1 MNNRIEELKKQA
13 MYTVYSHGAFGEPEN
28 YERLDVNKFAEILLK
43 EAEAKYFSEGYL
55 AGKTDGI
62 KEGIKDCISHFE
74 EHGDMVSAG
83 NLQSHFGIE

>member
-28 YERLDVNKFAEILLK
+28 YKKLDVDKFAEILLK
-43 EAEAKYFSEGYL
+43 EAEAKYFSQGYN
-55 AGKTDGI
+55 
-62 KEGIKDCISHFE
+62 EGIQDCINHFE

-83 NLQSHFGIE
+83 NLQSQFGVE